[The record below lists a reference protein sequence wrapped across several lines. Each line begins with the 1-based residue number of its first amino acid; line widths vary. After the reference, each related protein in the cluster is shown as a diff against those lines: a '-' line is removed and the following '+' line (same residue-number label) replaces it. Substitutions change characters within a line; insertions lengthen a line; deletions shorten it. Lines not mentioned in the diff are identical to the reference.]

1 MTYPVDEFNDDIS
14 NEEQSNKLGFFSVMV
29 LLIVIAAMLSTLI
42 WPLLYYPTDFHQ
54 PLPTP
59 TSIFLREA

>member
-1 MTYPVDEFNDDIS
+1 MTYSVDEFNDDIS
-14 NEEQSNKLGFFSVMV
+14 DEEQSNKLGFFSVLV
-29 LLIVIAAMLSTLI
+29 LLIVIVALLGTLI
-42 WPLLYYPTDFHQ
+42 WPLLYYPSDLNQ